1 MIGKVPKAVSFSTIM
16 IYSSLTFDIKV
27 SKCRRSYCAAS
38 VYCCNVLSPLPGL
51 PWLAEVGL
59 SLRPLSAVRET
70 LVIGQSVW

>member
-1 MIGKVPKAVSFSTIM
+1 MVGKFPKVMPISTIM
-16 IYSSLTFDIKV
+16 RYSSLTFDIKV
-27 SKCRRSYCAAS
+27 SKCRRSYSAAS